1 MEVIRGGHNI
11 RPEHHGCVAT
21 IGNFDGV
28 HLGHR
33 ALIGQLAALGRERA
47 VPTTLVTFEPQPQ
60 EFFAG
65 ENAPPRLTR
74 LREKLSALRALPLD
88 RVALLRFD
96 ARLCAMSPVEFVE
109 SFLVAG
115 LGVQVVVAGDDFRF
129 GYRGEGN
136 FDLLVSLGE
145 RHGFDVVRR
154 ETCCVR
160 GGRVSS
166 SWIRDALAN
175 DEIAIARELLGRPYA
190 VSGRVARGEQR
201 GRTIGFPTLN
211 IPIRR
216 YRSALRGVYAV
227 RVAGLEERELAAV
240 ANLGTRP
247 TVDGR
252 GVVLEVHV
260 FDWIGN
266 AYGRCVDVSFVAKIR
281 DERKFDTFDA
291 LKLQIGRD
299 SDRARKMLGRP
310 A

>member
-1 MEVIRGGHNI
+1 MEVIRGWHNV

-33 ALIGQLAALGRERA
+33 ALIDQLAALGRERDA
-47 VPTTLVTFEPQPQ
+47 PTTLVTFEPQPL

-74 LREKLSALRALPLD
+74 LREKLTALHALPLD

-115 LGVQVVVAGDDFRF
+115 LGVRVVVAGGDFRF
-129 GYRGEGN
+129 GHRGEGN
-136 FDLLVSLGE
+136 FDLLLSLGE
-145 RHGFDVVRR
+145 RHGFEVVRR
-154 ETCCVR
+154 ETCRVR

-175 DEIAIARELLGRPYA
+175 DELEIARELLGRPYT
-190 VSGRVARGEQR
+190 VSGRVAHGDRR

-211 IPIRR
+211 IAIARR
-216 YRSALRGVYAV
+216 RPALRGVYAV
-227 RVAGLEERELAAV
+227 RVAGLESRELDGV

-247 TVDGR
+247 TVDGS

-260 FDWIGN
+260 FDWSGN
-266 AYGRCVDVSFVAKIR
+266 AYGRCIDVGFVAKIR
-281 DERKFDTFDA
+281 DERKFDSLEA
-291 LKLQIGRD
+291 LKSRIGRD
-299 SDRARKMLGRP
+299 SARAREILGRP

>member
-1 MEVIRGGHNI
+1 MEVIRGRHNVE
-11 RPEHHGCVAT
+11 PGHHGCVAT
-21 IGNFDGV
+21 VGNFDGV

-33 ALIGQLAALGRERA
+33 ALIEQLAALGRERA
-47 VPTTLVTFEPQPQ
+47 APTTLVTFEPQPQ

-74 LREKLSALRALPLD
+74 LREKLSALRATPLD

-96 ARLCAMSPVEFVE
+96 ARLSAMSPVEFVE

-115 LGVQVVVAGDDFRF
+115 LGVRAVVAGDDFRF
-129 GYRGEGN
+129 GHRGEGN

-154 ETCCVR
+154 ATFSTR

-175 DEIAIARELLGRPYA
+175 GELEIARELLGRRYTM
-190 VSGRVARGEQR
+190 SGRVVRGDRR

-211 IPIRR
+211 VPPRR
-216 YRSALRGVYAV
+216 HRTALHGVYAV
-227 RVAGLEERELAAV
+227 RVAGLEGRELDAV

-247 TVDGR
+247 TVGGHDM
-252 GVVLEVHV
+252 VLEAHV
-260 FDWIGN
+260 FDWSGD
-266 AYGRCVDVSFVAKIR
+266 AYGRHVDVGFVAKIR
-281 DERKFDTFDA
+281 DERKFDSLEA
-291 LKLQIGRD
+291 LRAWIDRD
-299 SDRARKMLGRP
+299 GARAREILGRT

>member
-1 MEVIRGGHNI
+1 MEVIRGWHNV

-47 VPTTLVTFEPQPQ
+47 VPTTLVTFEPQPL

-74 LREKLSALRALPLD
+74 LREKLTALRTLPLD

-109 SFLVAG
+109 SGLVAG
-115 LGVQVVVAGDDFRF
+115 LGVRVVVAGDDFRF
-129 GYRGEGN
+129 GYRGGGN

-145 RHGFDVVRR
+145 RHGFEVVKR
-154 ETCCVR
+154 ETCRVR

-175 DEIAIARELLGRPYA
+175 DELDIACELLGRSYT
-190 VSGRVARGEQR
+190 VGGRVARGDRR

-211 IPIRR
+211 IAFRR
-216 YRSALRGVYAV
+216 RRPALRGVYAV
-227 RVAGLEERELAAV
+227 RVAGLEGRELDAV

-247 TVDGR
+247 TVDGS
-252 GVVLEVHV
+252 GVWLEVHV
-260 FDWIGN
+260 FDWSGDV
-266 AYGRCVDVSFVAKIR
+266 YGRYVDVSFVAKIR
-281 DERKFDTFDA
+281 DERKFESFDA
-291 LKLQIGRD
+291 LRAQIGRD
-299 SDRARKMLGRP
+299 SARAREILGRS

>member
-1 MEVIRGGHNI
+1 MEVIRGRHNI

-33 ALIGQLAALGRERA
+33 ALIGQLATLGRERA

-74 LREKLSALRALPLD
+74 LREKLGALRALPLD

-96 ARLCAMSPVEFVE
+96 ERLCAMSPVEFVE

-115 LGVQVVVAGDDFRF
+115 LGVRVVVAGGDFRF

-136 FDLLVSLGE
+136 FDLLVSLGGQ
-145 RHGFDVVRR
+145 HGFDVVRR
-154 ETCCVR
+154 ETCRVR

-175 DEIAIARELLGRPYA
+175 DELEIARELLGRPYA
-190 VSGRVARGEQR
+190 VNGRVVRGDQR

-211 IPIRR
+211 IPIRLHR
-216 YRSALRGVYAV
+216 PALYGVYAV
-227 RVAGLEERELAAV
+227 RVAGLEERELGAV

-252 GVVLEVHV
+252 GVVLEAHV
-260 FDWIGN
+260 FDWSGD

-299 SDRARKMLGRP
+299 GARAREMLGRST
-310 A
+310 

>member
-1 MEVIRGGHNI
+1 MELIRGRHNVK
-11 RPEHHGCVAT
+11 PEHHGCVAT

-33 ALIGQLAALGRERA
+33 ALIEQLAALGREHA
-47 VPTTLVTFEPQPQ
+47 APTVLVTFEPQPQ

-74 LREKLSALRALPLD
+74 LREKLGALGAMPLD

-96 ARLCAMSPVEFVE
+96 ARLSAMAPVEFAE

-115 LGVQVVVAGDDFRF
+115 LGVRAVVAGDDFRF

-136 FDLLVSLGE
+136 FDLLASLGE

-154 ETCCVR
+154 ATFTVR

-175 DEIAIARELLGRPYA
+175 DELEVARELLGRRYT
-190 VSGRVARGEQR
+190 VSGRVAHGDRL

-211 IPIRR
+211 IPFRR
-216 YRSALRGVYAV
+216 QHPALRGIYAV
-227 RVAGLEERELAAV
+227 KVAGLQARTLDAV
-240 ANLGTRP
+240 ASLGTRP
-247 TVDGR
+247 TVGGR
-252 GVVLEVHV
+252 RLVLEVYV
-260 FDWIGN
+260 FDWNGD
-266 AYGRCVDVSFVAKIR
+266 AYGRHVDVSFVAKIR
-281 DERKFDTFDA
+281 DERKFDSLEI
-291 LKLQIGRD
+291 LKDRIARD
-299 SDRARKMLGRP
+299 TVQAREILGRT